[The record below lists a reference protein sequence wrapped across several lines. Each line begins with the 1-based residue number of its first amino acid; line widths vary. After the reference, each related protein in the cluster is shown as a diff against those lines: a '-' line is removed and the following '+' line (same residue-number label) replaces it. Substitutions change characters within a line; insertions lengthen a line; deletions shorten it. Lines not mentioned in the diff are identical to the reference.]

1 MLSLSPCPSFTLFI
15 ATFASFAFLSDK
27 FFSALGDITPQ
38 ILNVTSNHSCHIKF
52 LFSGLKMAFT
62 KLNLARYHSL
72 HKNRFNLATLFHIF
86 SYHRTSL
93 QIFLFHKFSCIS
105 LSQVVEL
112 EMPGNSSTI
121 FRSSHRRCSVKKVF
135 SNILWYSQENT
146 CVGASLLINLQL
158 ISPVALLKRDSNT
171 DFLVDLGQF
180 LRTPILKNICEGQHF
195 WKVFCKNIFEIRT
208 LQRKILMKQKWS
220 LLCESL
226 LKLVKTEQKSFL
238 SYSTRWGKKRLNFI

>member
-1 MLSLSPCPSFTLFI
+1 
-15 ATFASFAFLSDK
+15 
-27 FFSALGDITPQ
+27 
-38 ILNVTSNHSCHIKF
+38 
-52 LFSGLKMAFT
+52 MAFA

-180 LRTPILKNICEGQHF
+180 LRTPILKNIWDQNVAKKNFDETKMVPAV
-195 WKVFCKNIFEIRT
+195 WKLTQISQDWTKIFPI
-208 LQRKILMKQKWS
+208 
-220 LLCESL
+220 
-226 LKLVKTEQKSFL
+226 V
-238 SYSTRWGKKRLNFI
+238 